1 MKSLFSDEKVCWL
14 CGSPH
19 VHKHHIMYGTANR
32 RLSESWGCWVYL
44 CPRHHNMS
52 KDGVHFNKQLD
63 RELKEECQRRWEER
77 YGEGFI
83 EIFGR
88 NYL

>member
-1 MKSLFSDEKVCWL
+1 MKSLFSDEKTCYI

-19 VHKHHIMYGTANR
+19 VHKHHVYFGTANR

-44 CPRHHNMS
+44 CPAHHNMT
-52 KDGVHFNKQLD
+52 KQGVHFNRQLD
-63 RELKEECQRRWEER
+63 LELKEECQRRWEKR
-77 YGEGFI
+77 YGEGFT